1 MTAMTAYDLV
11 DADLQRVRDTL
22 YRIGDGDNPLLVE
35 TIRHLF
41 GSRGKY
47 IRPTLALLVG
57 RLFQPSASR
66 RLVEFAAAM
75 EVVHTASLVHDDT
88 LDEAGT
94 RRGQTTV
101 NAAWNGHIAILLG
114 DYLFAQSAF
123 LIAGLGELRLMSML
137 ADTIKQLV
145 RGELLQMETAFDWE
159 QGEDVYRDKIANKTA
174 SLLALSAQGG
184 GVIAG
189 ADEAQLRALQGY
201 GYKLGLAF
209 QVVDDILD
217 LTETEE
223 VLGKP
228 AGGDLAQGTV
238 TLPVIYYLRRATPA
252 QREAVV
258 DGDRV
263 REAVAAVAAS
273 QAIAEARA
281 YANALIDGAI
291 AELEILPSGDART
304 ALRDLAYFSLHR
316 VR

>member
-1 MTAMTAYDLV
+1 MTALTAYDLV
-11 DADLQRVRDTL
+11 DADLERVRDTL

-47 IRPTLALLVG
+47 IRPALALLVG
-57 RLFQPSASR
+57 RLFQPSASQ

-159 QGEDVYRDKIANKTA
+159 QDEDVYRDKIANKTA

-184 GVIAG
+184 GVIGG

-228 AGGDLAQGTV
+228 AGSDLAQGTV

-263 REAVAAVAAS
+263 REAVTAVAAS
-273 QAIAEARA
+273 PAIAEARA
-281 YANALIDGAI
+281 YADALIDGAI
-291 AELEILPSGDART
+291 AELEILPSGEARA

>member
-238 TLPVIYYLRRATPA
+238 TLPVIYYLRQATPA

>member
-1 MTAMTAYDLV
+1 MTTMTAYDLV

-47 IRPTLALLVG
+47 IRPALALLVG

-189 ADEAQLRALQGY
+189 ADEEQLRALRGY

-263 REAVAAVAAS
+263 REAVTAVAAS
-273 QAIAEARA
+273 PAIAEARA
-281 YANALIDGAI
+281 YADALIDGAI
-291 AELEILPSGDART
+291 AELETLPSGEART

>member
-47 IRPTLALLVG
+47 IRPALALLVG

-189 ADEAQLRALQGY
+189 ADEAQLRALRGY

-273 QAIAEARA
+273 PAIAEARA
-281 YANALIDGAI
+281 YADALIDGAI
-291 AELEILPSGDART
+291 AELETLPSGEART

>member
-1 MTAMTAYDLV
+1 MTTMTAYDLV

-57 RLFQPSASR
+57 RLFQPSASQ

-189 ADEAQLRALQGY
+189 ADEEQLRALQGY
-201 GYKLGLAF
+201 WYKLGLAF

-263 REAVAAVAAS
+263 SEAVTAVAAS
-273 QAIAEARA
+273 PAIAEARA
-281 YANALIDGAI
+281 YADALIDGAI
-291 AELEILPSGDART
+291 AELETLPSGEACT

>member
-291 AELEILPSGDART
+291 SELEILPSGDART